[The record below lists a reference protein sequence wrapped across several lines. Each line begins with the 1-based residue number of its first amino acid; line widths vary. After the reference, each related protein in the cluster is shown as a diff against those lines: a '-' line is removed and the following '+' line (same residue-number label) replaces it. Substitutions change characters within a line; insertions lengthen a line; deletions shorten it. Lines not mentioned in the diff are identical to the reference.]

1 LCVNLKILF
10 ERRIIKATQS
20 LKGNVLSTEPILTET
35 VHLPGPSIK
44 AQKSCIELTKE
55 VISKNT
61 FSSFHGLTGESRK
74 TLDARLKTSGMTYKD
89 VVCAVTNDRISE
101 GDEKW
106 IFSTGCKDVS
116 TDFADATLMPL
127 QRKQGLMNF
136 SRWTAELPY
145 FSSRWHFRNITLSDT

>member
-1 LCVNLKILF
+1 
-10 ERRIIKATQS
+10 
-20 LKGNVLSTEPILTET
+20 
-35 VHLPGPSIK
+35 
-44 AQKSCIELTKE
+44 
-55 VISKNT
+55 
-61 FSSFHGLTGESRK
+61 LTGESRK

-145 FSSRWHFRNITLSDT
+145 FSSRWDFRNITLSDT